1 MFHQLWPHSFTSS
14 AISSSTNW
22 AVAVLVAFLC
32 FSANRFL
39 PYSITSESAQDHDHL
54 IFSSQRF
61 LNMFKMQL
69 FLYFLFLE
77 KAPVRILPEKISC
90 LNLGGLQPPSPPKF
104 SIIFPNPNNDF
115 QISRYILQLQIICSK
130 YETPQYAENYNKYN
144 NNKYT

>member
-1 MFHQLWPHSFTSS
+1 MTFVRADESQMFHQLWPHSFTSS

-90 LNLGGLQPPSPPKF
+90 LNLWGL
-104 SIIFPNPNNDF
+104 
-115 QISRYILQLQIICSK
+115 
-130 YETPQYAENYNKYN
+130 
-144 NNKYT
+144 